1 MEKITTLIS
10 IIAAVFAGYLYLD
23 EAHFSSDAGA
33 QVHVEI
39 QRKVTELD
47 VDRNQKILLF
57 YQRKIDAGEALTS
70 YEQRRFEQVRR
81 DLTRGQDK
89 LDILR

>member
-10 IIAAVFAGYLYLD
+10 IIAAVLAGYLYLD
-23 EAHFSSDAGA
+23 KAHFSADAGA
-33 QVHVEI
+33 QVQIEI